1 MVFPS
6 GVFQVPYWT
15 SEKTETVATSVLP
28 PSDSCIRTICAC
40 LRRKS
45 PSLYFGYFIS
55 ANKGAVLL
63 FFFPYSPELNQTN
76 RFIVQ
81 ATLTSNQQMKLERK
95 YSSIL

>member
-40 LRRKS
+40 LFEKKE
-45 PSLYFGYFIS
+45 PLT
-55 ANKGAVLL
+55 LL
-63 FFFPYSPELNQTN
+63 WLFHLC
-76 RFIVQ
+76 
-81 ATLTSNQQMKLERK
+81 K
-95 YSSIL
+95 